1 MKQRSWIAVGL
12 LSLAALLT
20 LAPFVW
26 LFCASLKTNE
36 HFFGSTLLPL
46 REQGLG
52 IDWSKLS
59 FENYRRLFQE
69 LDFARALA
77 NSVFLSS
84 VTGLLATFCCAA
96 GGYALARFH
105 FRGRGLVTA
114 CVLGAMLVP
123 APLLLAPGYQ
133 LLHSIGL
140 LDSLAGLV
148 IPAIAPAFGIFLFR
162 QASLSSVPVELLEA
176 ARIDGCS
183 EFRTF
188 TIVAL
193 PLIRPMIG
201 TFLMMTFLG
210 VWNNFITPQV
220 VLQSP
225 ERFPLSVAV
234 AQFRG
239 VYYQD
244 YGLQMAGT
252 VIGVIPVLILF
263 LALQREFV
271 SGLTSGALKG

>member
-1 MKQRSWIAVGL
+1 MKNRSWAALAI
-12 LSLAALLT
+12 LSLAAVLT
-20 LAPFVW
+20 LAPFLW
-26 LFCASLKTNE
+26 LLCASLKSNE
-36 HFFGSTLLPL
+36 HFFGSTFLPL
-46 REQGLG
+46 RREGVG
-52 IDWSKLS
+52 VEWSLLTLD
-59 FENYRRLFQE
+59 NYRRLFDE
-69 LDFARALA
+69 LNFARALA
-77 NSVFLSS
+77 NSIFLSS

-96 GGYALARFH
+96 GGYALARFQ
-105 FRGRGLVTA
+105 FRGRALVTA
-114 CVLGAMLVP
+114 CVLAAMLIP

-133 LLHSIGL
+133 LLHSLGL

-148 IPAIAPAFGIFLFR
+148 IPAIAPAFGVFLFR
-162 QASLSSVPVELLEA
+162 QAVLSSVPVELLEA

-183 EFRTF
+183 EVRTF
-188 TIVAL
+188 TVVAL

-234 AQFRG
+234 AQLRG

-252 VIGVIPVLILF
+252 VIGIIPVLILF